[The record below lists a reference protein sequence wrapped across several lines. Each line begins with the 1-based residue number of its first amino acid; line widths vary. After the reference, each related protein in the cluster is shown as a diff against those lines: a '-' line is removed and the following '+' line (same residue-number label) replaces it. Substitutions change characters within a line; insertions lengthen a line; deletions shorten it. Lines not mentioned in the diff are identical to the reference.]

1 MKLEQFEQEYRN
13 EIEQIKSL
21 RFRDVER
28 KEFKYPAYQFLY
40 KKVYAFA
47 FAMPAMVVAF
57 AFFFYTGGEKSDSN
71 LAMLEDSNTRILQ
84 EINSLDN

>member
-1 MKLEQFEQEYRN
+1 MQ
-13 EIEQIKSL
+13 S
-21 RFRDVER
+21 
-28 KEFKYPAYQFLY
+28 KEFLFPAYQFLY
-40 KKVYAFA
+40 KKAYAFA